1 MNYLKRTPRVTFKNN
16 TVPYMTHFFR
26 AAGADENFSEE
37 RGGEFSKLIPGKYP
51 PFARLSV
58 QACPKLINS
67 WGEDTND
74 LHTSSCGTLL

>member
-1 MNYLKRTPRVTFKNN
+1 
-16 TVPYMTHFFR
+16 MTHFFR

-58 QACPKLINS
+58 QRVLN
-67 WGEDTND
+67 
-74 LHTSSCGTLL
+74 